1 MRIKRVLRFSM
12 LALMMALSASASATE
27 RAKRPMSV
35 FHAHALGVEVWV
47 EQQPAWTVTE
57 HSERAQSVLLASTPP
72 HYYPP
77 ATLSYAT
84 LHLSRARTAELAELA
99 RGMIDGAARRFG
111 VQDPSAIALTPA
123 HYNNIP
129 GYEAIFVGSAEG
141 ARYDVKVFVGRQ
153 PGRSPIALE
162 AYTLEGKLPALSEA
176 LRRAWSHVR
185 YMEAEAHT
193 ND

>member
-1 MRIKRVLRFSM
+1 MRIKSVLRFSI
-12 LALMMALSASASATE
+12 LALMMTLSVSTSATE

-35 FHAHALGVEVWV
+35 FHAHALGLEVWV

-57 HSERAQSVLLASTPP
+57 FSEHGQSVLLASTPP

-111 VQDPSAIALTPA
+111 VQEKDAPA
-123 HYNNIP
+123 QQ
-129 GYEAIFVGSAEG
+129 
-141 ARYDVKVFVGRQ
+141 GRGTEQ
-153 PGRSPIALE
+153 E
-162 AYTLEGKLPALSEA
+162 
-176 LRRAWSHVR
+176 
-185 YMEAEAHT
+185 
-193 ND
+193 

>member
-1 MRIKRVLRFSM
+1 MRIKSVLRFSM
-12 LALMMALSASASATE
+12 LALMMSLSVSTSAAE

-35 FHAHALGVEVWV
+35 FHAHALGLEVWV

-57 HSERAQSVLLASTPP
+57 FSEHAQSVLLASTPP

-84 LHLSRARTAELAELA
+84 LHLPRARTAKLAELA

-111 VQDPSAIALTPA
+111 VQEPGSIALTPA
-123 HYNNIP
+123 RYNNIP
-129 GYEAIFVGSAEG
+129 GYEATFVGSAEG

-162 AYTLEGKLPALSEA
+162 AYTLEGKLPALNEA

-185 YMEAEAHT
+185 YMEAEART
-193 ND
+193 ID

>member
-1 MRIKRVLRFSM
+1 MRIKSVLRFSM
-12 LALMMALSASASATE
+12 LALMMTLSVSTSAAE

-35 FHAHALGVEVWV
+35 FHAHALGLEVWV

-57 HSERAQSVLLASTPP
+57 FSEHGQSVLLASTPP

-111 VQDPSAIALTPA
+111 VQESGSIALTPA
-123 HYNNIP
+123 RYNNIP
-129 GYEAIFVGSAEG
+129 GYEATFVGSAEG
-141 ARYDVKVFVGRQ
+141 VRYDVKVFVGRQ

-185 YMEAEAHT
+185 YMEAEART
-193 ND
+193 ID